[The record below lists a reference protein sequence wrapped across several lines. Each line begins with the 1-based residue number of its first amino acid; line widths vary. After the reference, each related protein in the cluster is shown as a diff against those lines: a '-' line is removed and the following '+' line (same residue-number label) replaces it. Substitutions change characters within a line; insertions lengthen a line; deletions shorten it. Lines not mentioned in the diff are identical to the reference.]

1 MLQNEHPIPAAS
13 PVHAMRVRAAQ
24 HRDIEQLLSLDSA
37 VPNTTRLDA
46 TVLHRLVDDENTDL
60 FVAEKDGTLHGYSI
74 VLYRPG
80 YHSARLY
87 SILVAPQA
95 KPELTIGVARELLNS
110 SEETARR
117 RGMVTMR
124 LEVSLENQ
132 TAIKLYERAGYEH
145 RGQTSDQY
153 YGDQREYVRMR
164 KRFVTE
170 NAAILPVP
178 YYAQHFSFTSG
189 PASLLMA
196 MRYHTYP
203 LELNR
208 ELELAVWREATGAF
222 NLSGHGGCSAHGLAV
237 AALRRGFSASV
248 VASSPDV
255 PFIEGARD
263 DERRAVIRV
272 AHETFEDELRSQ
284 GGSAAL
290 RSYTDSDITSAIDHG
305 AIPIVLLAGHR
316 SGGKRGAHWVV
327 ITGYDSQ
334 YVYVNDPYTPEGA
347 DPAESVHLALPRKN
361 LMQLS
366 RYGKHGN
373 RFMLIVSRWGDV
385 HIREEPLETSGS
397 YDYNL

>member
-1 MLQNEHPIPAAS
+1 MLPNEQPIPAAA
-13 PVHAMRVRAAQ
+13 PAGVIRVRTAQ
-24 HRDIEQLLSLDSA
+24 HRDIDQLLSLDSA
-37 VPNTTRLDA
+37 VPNPTRLDS
-46 TVLHRLVDDENTDL
+46 TVLHRLVDDENTNL
-60 FVAEKDGTLHGYSI
+60 FVAEKDGKLHGYSI

-87 SILVAPQA
+87 SILVAPQ
-95 KPELTIGVARELLNS
+95 PDRNDTIAIARELLHT

-117 RGMVTMR
+117 RGTVTMR

-132 TAIKLYERAGYEH
+132 TAISLYERAGYEQ

-153 YGDQREYVRMR
+153 YGDEREYVRMR

-170 NAAILPVP
+170 DANILGVP
-178 YYAQHFSFTSG
+178 YYAQQFSFTSG

-196 MRYHTYP
+196 MRYHNYP
-203 LELNR
+203 VELSR

-248 VASSPDV
+248 VAKSPDV

-263 DERRAVIRV
+263 DERRLVIQV
-272 AHETFEDELRSQ
+272 AHETFESELRSQ

-290 RSYTDSDITSAIDHG
+290 RNYTDTDITSAIDQS

-316 SGGKRGAHWVV
+316 SGGRRGAHWVV

-334 YVYVNDPYTPEGA
+334 YFYVNDPYTPENS

-366 RYGKHGN
+366 RYGKNGN
-373 RFMLIVSRWGDV
+373 RFMLVVSRWGDV
-385 HIREEPLETSGS
+385 QVREEPLETSGS
-397 YDYNL
+397 YEYNL